1 MPSNGSTPT
10 ERKIN
15 VQNNGRALK
24 VFSGLSNLPLAEEIC
39 GHLDIPLGK
48 SEIIKFKNGNLFAKI
63 GENVRECDV
72 FVIQTSDSPIHTRIM
87 EMLLMIDALKHASAA
102 RITAVMPYFP
112 YVRSDKKDQPRI
124 SIAARLMVDLI
135 ETAGADRALVMN
147 LHSFQVQGFFRIP
160 ADHLLATPVIIDYFK
175 STDLDDTVVIAPDAG
190 SAKRAEKY
198 ARLLNLPLAIVDKRR
213 VGNEDKAVAKRIIGD
228 VKGQRAIIF
237 DDEVST
243 AGSLITAAEIL
254 KDQGITDIRAGVIH
268 PVLCGEAVERIKNSC
283 ISELVV
289 TNTIPVGADKLNEKI
304 KVLSVGKLFAKAI
317 RRIHNGESV
326 SVLFS
331 PFEEF

>member
-1 MPSNGSTPT
+1 VRSY
-10 ERKIN
+10 
-15 VQNNGRALK
+15 GRALK
-24 VFSGLSNLPLAEEIC
+24 VFAGLSNRPLAEEIC
-39 GHLDIPLGK
+39 GYLDIPLGK
-48 SEIIKFKNGNLFAKI
+48 VEIIEFKNENLFVKI

-72 FVIQTSDSPIHTRIM
+72 FVIQTSTAPVNTRIM

-102 RITAVMPYFP
+102 RITAVLPYFP

-135 ETAGADRALVMN
+135 EAAGADRVLTMN
-147 LHSFQVQGFFRIP
+147 LHSFQIQGFFRIP
-160 ADHLLATPVIIDYFK
+160 TDHLLATPVMIDYFRK
-175 STDLDDTVVIAPDAG
+175 TNVENTVVVAPDAG

-198 ARLLNLPLAIVDKRR
+198 ARLLDLPLVIIDKRR
-213 VGNEDKAVAKRIIGD
+213 IGNEDKAVAKHIIGD
-228 VKGQRAIIF
+228 VSGKRAIIF

-243 AGSLITAAEIL
+243 AGSLINAAESL
-254 KDQGITDIRAGVIH
+254 MEHGVTDIRAGIIH
-268 PVLCGEAVERIKNSC
+268 PVLCGEAVSRIQESC

-289 TNTIPVGADKLNEKI
+289 CNTIPVEGTKKIDKI
-304 KVLSVGKLFAKAI
+304 KVLSVAKLFAKAI

-331 PFEEF
+331 PFEDF